1 MRSSTSMPLGT
12 SFWRAA
18 AVTLAWA
25 TLPVGVY
32 AAFSGVATWGAIL
45 TVIGLAAISLVL
57 NTSALR
63 WAGARASSRALASL
77 LPAVLVM
84 NALTEL
90 WYALRAQPL
99 YLAAKPVVLIHGLVL
114 LALTGLTTWQLAR
127 ARTPG

>member
-1 MRSSTSMPLGT
+1 MRSTTSVPLGT

-32 AAFSGVATWGAIL
+32 GAFSGVATWGAIF
-45 TVIGLAAISLVL
+45 TVVGLAALGLALS
-57 NTSALR
+57 TSALQ

-90 WYALRAQPL
+90 WFTLRAQPL
-99 YLAAKPVVLIHGLVL
+99 YLAPKPVVLVHAVVL

-127 ARTPG
+127 ARTTS

>member
-1 MRSSTSMPLGT
+1 MPLGT

-18 AVTLAWA
+18 AATLAWA

-32 AAFSGVATWGAIL
+32 AAFNGVAAWGAIF
-45 TVIGLAAISLVL
+45 TVVGLAALGLALS
-57 NTSALR
+57 TSALR

-90 WYALRAQPL
+90 WFALRAQPL
-99 YLAAKPVVLIHGLVL
+99 HLAPKPVVLAHGLVL

-127 ARTPG
+127 ARALS